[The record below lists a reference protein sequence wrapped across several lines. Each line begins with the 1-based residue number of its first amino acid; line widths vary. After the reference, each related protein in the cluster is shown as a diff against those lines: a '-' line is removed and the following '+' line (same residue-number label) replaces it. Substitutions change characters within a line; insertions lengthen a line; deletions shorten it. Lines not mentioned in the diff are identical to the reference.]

1 MSMPRL
7 LFVIHDDSFFCS
19 HRLHLGQAALDA
31 GFEVYVATRVQHHA
45 KVIEEAGL
53 EVLPIRLHGGFQ
65 SPLHELTSLIE
76 LIRLYRRVRPD
87 IIHHVA
93 LKAILFGG
101 VAARIARAPA
111 VVNAITGLGYMFE
124 SGGYRRRL
132 LRAAIAPG
140 LRWGFAHPG
149 SIAIF
154 QNSDD
159 CEDFVRARVLKRS
172 QAEIVRGA
180 GVNVSEFCSSPEP
193 PGVPVVVLPSRML
206 WSKGVGEFVQAARL
220 LKANGIQVRCVL
232 VGTVDKKNPSSITET
247 QLRCWEEEGVVE
259 WWGHCDDM
267 ARVFAASHAVVLPS
281 YGEGLPKS
289 LLEGAA
295 CAKPLIATRVRGCQE
310 IVKHGENG
318 LLVPPRDAQ
327 ALADA
332 IMTLLHNKAM
342 RERMG
347 ARGREIVVNEFTTE
361 RIAEET
367 ISLYR
372 RLLVDG
378 QASSL
383 TRVNPSQVMPASHEQ
398 TSKGVVESAKGVS
411 REARA

>member
-1 MSMPRL
+1 MPRL
-7 LFVIHDDSFFCS
+7 LFVIHDDYFFCS
-19 HRLHLGQAALDA
+19 HRLHLGRAALEA

-53 EVLPIRLHGGFQ
+53 KVLPIRLHGGFQ
-65 SPLHELTSLIE
+65 SPFHELTSLIE
-76 LIRLYRRVRPD
+76 LIRLYRRIQPD
-87 IIHHVA
+87 IVHHVA

-101 VAARIARAPA
+101 VAARVARTPA

-124 SGGYRRRL
+124 SGEWRRRL
-132 LRAAIAPG
+132 LRSAIAPVM
-140 LRWGFAHPG
+140 RWGFAHPH
-149 SIAIF
+149 SVAIF
-154 QNSDD
+154 QNNDD
-159 CEDFVRARVLKRS
+159 REVFVRTGIIKRT
-172 QAEIVRGA
+172 QAVMIRGA
-180 GVNVSEFCSSPEP
+180 GVNVSEFRPTPEP
-193 PGVPVVVLPSRML
+193 LGVPVVVLAARML
-206 WSKGVGEFVQAARL
+206 WSKGVEEFVLAARL
-220 LKANGIQVRCVL
+220 LKANGVRARCVL
-232 VGTVDKKNPSSITET
+232 VGTVDKKNPSTITET
-247 QLRCWEEEGVVE
+247 QLRRWEEEGVVE

-267 ARVFAASHAVVLPS
+267 AGVFAASHTVVLPS

-295 CAKPLIATRVRGCQE
+295 SARPLIATRVRGCQE
-310 IVKHGENG
+310 IVRDGDNG
-318 LLVPPRDAQ
+318 VLVPVKDPH
-327 ALADA
+327 ALAHA
-332 IMTLLHNKAM
+332 ISTVLGNKAL

-378 QASSL
+378 QGSSL
-383 TRVNPSQVMPASHEQ
+383 AHVNPSQVMPARHEQ